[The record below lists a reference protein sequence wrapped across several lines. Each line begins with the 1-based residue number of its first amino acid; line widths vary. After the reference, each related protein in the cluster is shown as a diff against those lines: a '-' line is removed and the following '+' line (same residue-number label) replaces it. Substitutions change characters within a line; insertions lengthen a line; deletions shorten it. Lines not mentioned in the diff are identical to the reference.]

1 MPEDNIEADITEE
14 IKSEEIK
21 PEEIKPEEK
30 TMIVG
35 VRFRSCGKVYTFK
48 AGDIDVVQ
56 GSRVVVESDM
66 GLSLAH
72 VVIPKKPIEKPDTK
86 MKKVVRIAT
95 EEDFETARSNRPLED
110 EAKAFCVE
118 KSREYKLDMKVVTTE
133 TTLDKKRLV
142 FYFTADGRIDFR
154 ELVRDLA
161 AKFKTRIEMR
171 QIGVRDE
178 VRLLGG
184 IGACGRQACCS
195 LFLTSFEPIT
205 IRMAKKQ
212 DLSINQNKLSG
223 ICGRLM
229 CCLGYEYK
237 NYKSVPRPDKRKIA
251 AEKEQ
256 ALKDNKSVKE
266 EAASSARQARAAAL
280 KNRRPLR
287 DSMPESRTEKKEGD
301 VSPEQKK
308 TVEGE
313 RPVRRRR
320 RRRPP
325 HSKKTVDPKAE
336 KKPSESPVKEQ
347 TGEKQQQPSAA
358 PVGKG
363 RPFNKRRKFRKKGI
377 TPDAG

>member
-1 MPEDNIEADITEE
+1 MSEDNSALDITEE
-14 IKSEEIK
+14 K
-21 PEEIKPEEK
+21 KPEEK
-30 TMIVG
+30 TMVVG

-48 AGDIDVVQ
+48 VNDIDAAQ
-56 GSRVVVESDM
+56 GSKVVVESDM

-72 VVIPKKPIEKPDTK
+72 VVTPKKPIEKPDNK

-95 EEDFETARSNRPLED
+95 EGDFETARNNRPLED

-118 KSREYKLDMKVVTTE
+118 KAREYKLDMKLVSTE

-212 DLSINQNKLSG
+212 DLSINQSKLSG

-237 NYKSVPRPDKRKIA
+237 NYKSEPRPERKRAVPEKDK
-251 AEKEQ
+251 
-256 ALKDNKSVKE
+256 DTKE
-266 EAASSARQARAAAL
+266 ERPRRGRTAQPFRKPEAPAGRT
-280 KNRRPLR
+280 RRPVE
-287 DSMPESRTEKKEGD
+287 DKVTEGGVEKKEAEVSTEQQKPADGD
-301 VSPEQKK
+301 K
-308 TVEGE
+308 
-313 RPVRRRR
+313 PVRRRRRR

-325 HSKKTVDPKAE
+325 HSKKTVDPKSE
-336 KKPSESPVKEQ
+336 KKPAVSPAKEQ
-347 TGEKQQQPSAA
+347 TGEKKPAA
-358 PVGKG
+358 PAGKG
-363 RPFNKRRKFRKKGI
+363 RPFNKRRKFRKKNI
-377 TPDAG
+377 KPDDSK